1 MDAEPER
8 PSALFEQ
15 YAERLAQTALLG
27 PVVDL
32 ACGRGR
38 HALSVAE
45 RGLPCVGIDRNRSC
59 LCDLRD
65 RARDRSLGL
74 SCVRSDLET
83 EFGLPLRINSC
94 GAILVFRFLYR
105 PLASAIE
112 TALAPG
118 GLLLYETF
126 TTRQR
131 ELGWGPSR
139 AAFLLDPGELAQMFP
154 RLETLAYSE
163 GPSPD
168 RKPEESARLAAIKP
182 IL

>member
-1 MDAEPER
+1 MDTEPGR

-15 YAERLAQTALLG
+15 FAQRLAQTAPLG

-45 RGLPCVGIDRNRSC
+45 RGLPIIGIDRNRGF

-65 RARDRSLGL
+65 RARERSLGL
-74 SCVRSDLET
+74 ACVRSDLET
-83 EFGLPLRINSC
+83 EFELPLKTNSC

-112 TALAPG
+112 MALAPG

-139 AAFLLDPGELAQMFP
+139 ATFLLDPGELAQMFP
-154 RLETLAYSE
+154 GLETLAYSE
-163 GPSPD
+163 GLSAE
-168 RKPEESARLAAIKP
+168 RKPEASARLAAIKP